1 MKLQL
6 RHPFKKKQTMAKEF
20 GGEPGK
26 PQRQIGSCLGVGKL
40 GTIFRCLRIY
50 IKLQVFILS

>member
-1 MKLQL
+1 MKL